1 MVRLFLTTAFTIL
14 MASSASAGTWAE
26 SLFAGHSHDFGVVA
40 RGPTLSHSFR
50 VTNTTGQP
58 VHLASL
64 RVSCGCTSAAAQSAD
79 IAPGQSTDIVVNMD
93 TRRFYGHKAVTVYV
107 QFDRP
112 QWEEVRLTVAA
123 TSRDEIALAPESLS
137 FGSVVRGTSVS
148 RTTTLTVHGMGTHL
162 VSVQSQSNY
171 VQLAA
176 KNVRH
181 TETELAYEITATLRP
196 DTPIGKWYT
205 DIWLNTSGST
215 GQRMRLPVTVE
226 VTPALQLSASV
237 LSFGNV
243 EPSQKTEKRIIVRGP
258 QPFRITGIEG
268 TDEIVTV
275 TPPGDEAKPVHVLVV
290 GIQPKLS
297 GELARTLKVVTDLEP
312 DRTVELPIK
321 ASVSMPKA
329 D

>member
-1 MVRLFLTTAFTIL
+1 MVRLFLTTIFTIL
-14 MASSASAGTWAE
+14 MASPALAGTWADA
-26 SLFAGHSHDFGVVA
+26 LFSGHSHDFGVVA

-64 RVSCGCTSAAAQSAD
+64 RVSCGCTSAAAQTAD
-79 IAPGQSTDIVVNMD
+79 LAPGQSTDLVVTMD

-112 QWEEVRLTVAA
+112 NWEEVRLTVSAN
-123 TSRDEIALAPESLS
+123 SRDEIALAPESLT
-137 FGSVVRGTSVS
+137 FGSIVHGSNPT
-148 RTTTLTVHGMGTHL
+148 RTTTLTVHGTGTHL

-176 KNVRH
+176 RNIRH
-181 TETELAYEITATLRP
+181 TETELVYELTATLRP

-205 DIWLNTSGST
+205 DIWLTMSGPT
-215 GQRMRLPVTVE
+215 AQRLRLPVSVE
-226 VTPALQLSASV
+226 VTPALQLSASS
-237 LSFGNV
+237 LSFGAI

-258 QPFRITGIEG
+258 QPFRITGVEG
-268 TDEIVTV
+268 TDDIVTV
-275 TPPGDEAKPVHVLVV
+275 APTGNEAKPVHVIVV
-290 GIQPKLS
+290 GIQPKQS
-297 GELARTLKVVTDLEP
+297 GEFARTLKVITDLEP